1 MLNETQY
8 RQYTTQLQKLS
19 DPAKEF
25 FDYSRQ
31 AEASRMV
38 GTQAK
43 SNVCCWAVSQKMGF
57 TLSMES
63 RLAEKAFFLMCD
75 NDPNVLE
82 LWDQPSPIR
91 VIRTTKKGT
100 RRAGYYTA
108 DFLVCTKNGIK
119 VVEVKTKDGLVKEA
133 EKTPEDWFID
143 ADGKKA
149 MYLPAKRAFSEIG
162 IDYSVFIYDESLR
175 YKVSN
180 LEMLMRSRSSEDF
193 TAEEELTILNLF
205 NDRFAW
211 SLRELKTESNL
222 KSFHPII
229 RLIDNGKLFFDI
241 NNHALFEPDNCLLV
255 RSKPLLDPAIELYS
269 SNQLYRDGMTDSA
282 PFYKFPSTQ
291 FAGEVL
297 ERLDKLNAGDASRSA
312 RRWRSLIA
320 EGENSGLTPFQSL
333 ISKKYLSGNR
343 KTKVPGAVADYLTN
357 YLRTTHADSQGI
369 SKYRSYIRYKESVLR
384 ELPHHVPVSMN
395 TFLSKLSE
403 IPDHVIAE
411 RRGGKRAGNAKAA
424 PSDPNKRSLK
434 AQVAW
439 QSAAIDHYLADIYLV
454 FFSGKGYVQVMRPWI
469 TAMIDLYKSKVL
481 AITISFKSPS
491 RVSCA
496 KVFRECIRKH
506 GRSPN
511 EIIVDRGSDF
521 TSVFFTS
528 LLAHYKVDYSLRPS
542 GHSRYGGEIEGFF
555 GEFKKQWLSQR
566 SGNLAD
572 FNEVRAV
579 DGKFHPQ
586 KTAVLRPYDFY
597 REIQEFCNWRD
608 NKCRGNSSTS
618 AAYQHEK
625 SEADYPFMGIRI
637 DYDSEF
643 LLATAVESKKYKIDF
658 QRGLHIN
665 DMWFWNPAI
674 SALKGKRTHLEVRID
689 PENPHVVYA
698 LVNNEWIHCGSS
710 RLNSFSSKNHISQFV
725 EGLELLET
733 ATERSRIQEEA
744 DIELAS
750 IVRKMDELAGQDR
763 GVPILE
769 IEHDCHSGFGS
780 IFKNINDSNIG
791 ILEVDNWGDE

>member
-91 VIRTTKKGT
+91 VIRTTKKGA

-143 ADGKKA
+143 PDGKKA

-162 IDYSVFIYDESLR
+162 LDYSVFIYDESLR

-193 TAEEELTILNLF
+193 TAEEELTILNQF

-241 NNHALFEPDNCLLV
+241 YNHALFEPDNCLLV

-269 SNQLYRDGMTDSA
+269 SNQLYKDGMYDSA
-282 PFYKFPSTQ
+282 PFYKFPSTK

-297 ERLDKLNAGDASRSA
+297 ERLNKLEAGDASRSA
-312 RRWRSLIA
+312 RRWKSLIA
-320 EGENSGLTPFQSL
+320 EGDKDGITPFQSL

-343 KTKVPGAVADYLTN
+343 KMKVPGAVADYLKN
-357 YLRTTHADSQGI
+357 YLLTSPP
-369 SKYRSYIRYKESVLR
+369 YIL
-384 ELPHHVPVSMN
+384 
-395 TFLSKLSE
+395 
-403 IPDHVIAE
+403 
-411 RRGGKRAGNAKAA
+411 
-424 PSDPNKRSLK
+424 
-434 AQVAW
+434 
-439 QSAAIDHYLADIYLV
+439 
-454 FFSGKGYVQVMRPWI
+454 
-469 TAMIDLYKSKVL
+469 
-481 AITISFKSPS
+481 
-491 RVSCA
+491 
-496 KVFRECIRKH
+496 
-506 GRSPN
+506 
-511 EIIVDRGSDF
+511 
-521 TSVFFTS
+521 
-528 LLAHYKVDYSLRPS
+528 
-542 GHSRYGGEIEGFF
+542 
-555 GEFKKQWLSQR
+555 
-566 SGNLAD
+566 
-572 FNEVRAV
+572 
-579 DGKFHPQ
+579 
-586 KTAVLRPYDFY
+586 
-597 REIQEFCNWRD
+597 
-608 NKCRGNSSTS
+608 
-618 AAYQHEK
+618 
-625 SEADYPFMGIRI
+625 
-637 DYDSEF
+637 
-643 LLATAVESKKYKIDF
+643 
-658 QRGLHIN
+658 
-665 DMWFWNPAI
+665 
-674 SALKGKRTHLEVRID
+674 
-689 PENPHVVYA
+689 
-698 LVNNEWIHCGSS
+698 
-710 RLNSFSSKNHISQFV
+710 
-725 EGLELLET
+725 
-733 ATERSRIQEEA
+733 
-744 DIELAS
+744 
-750 IVRKMDELAGQDR
+750 
-763 GVPILE
+763 
-769 IEHDCHSGFGS
+769 
-780 IFKNINDSNIG
+780 
-791 ILEVDNWGDE
+791 